1 MQPEND
7 HALNHDHAQACCR
20 GKLTPLLGDVRRA
33 RGSTTDRV
41 DRKQEPQHPQY
52 PLERLCTHRSESS
65 QMSFALR
72 AQQLLL
78 ERNDVDLVASHRGL
92 TIRAETEE
100 VINST
105 LEVLKDFYRAKMT
118 VGPPAIRYHN
128 GLTLEEPWM
137 GLRIRCAAEHLETI
151 QADLVSRD
159 ARSIACERGSA
170 LALIQVCAP
179 LAHLIGYGSI
189 LEQMTSGSAKHVMWL
204 DHYAPVDN
212 GCPGGSAA

>member
-189 LEQMTSGSAKHVMWL
+189 LERMTSGSAKHVMWL

-212 GCPGGSAA
+212 RRPGGSAV

>member
-204 DHYAPVDN
+204 DHYAPVGN
-212 GCPGGSAA
+212 GFPGGSTA

>member
-1 MQPEND
+1 MHPDND
-7 HALNHDHAQACCR
+7 HALNHDHAQASSQ
-20 GKLTPLLGDVRRA
+20 GNLTPLLGGVRRT
-33 RGSTTDRV
+33 RCSTTDRV
-41 DRKQEPQHPQY
+41 DRKQQPKHPQY

-65 QMSFALR
+65 QMRFALR

-100 VINST
+100 VISAS
-105 LEVLKDFYRAKMT
+105 LEVLNDFYRSKMT
-118 VGPPAIRYHN
+118 VGPPTIRYHN
-128 GLTLEEPWM
+128 GLTLEQPWM

-151 QADLVSRD
+151 QADLISRD
-159 ARSIACERGSA
+159 ARSVACERGSA
-170 LALIQVCAP
+170 IAVIQVCAP

-212 GCPGGSAA
+212 RCPDGSAA